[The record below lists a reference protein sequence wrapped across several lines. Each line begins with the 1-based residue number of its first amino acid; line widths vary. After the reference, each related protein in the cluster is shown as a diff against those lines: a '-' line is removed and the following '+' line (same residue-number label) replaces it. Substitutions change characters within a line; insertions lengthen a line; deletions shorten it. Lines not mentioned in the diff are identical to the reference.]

1 MYFLGI
7 LFFVNFQVLRA
18 ELAMLRQDNRKLEQ
32 KATELKTAVTIKA
45 NEIGAADVDDSSRS
59 GAFLCVCVCV

>member
-1 MYFLGI
+1 
-7 LFFVNFQVLRA
+7 
-18 ELAMLRQDNRKLEQ
+18 MLRQDNRKLEQ

-59 GAFLCVCVCV
+59 GAFLCVCVCVRERH